1 MLRITINQINTG
13 DLNSFVLSFLWNL
26 FLGSKF
32 VNVGTDFRICINNE
46 CLKIDSNTLI
56 RHFGPLLIAF
66 FASMPGAP
74 TVRQDK
80 YNITVSEQR

>member
-1 MLRITINQINTG
+1 MLRITINQIT
-13 DLNSFVLSFLWNL
+13 LLSFLRNL
-26 FLGSKF
+26 FLCSKF
-32 VNVGTDFRICINNE
+32 EGLVNVGTYFRICINNE
-46 CLKIDSNTLI
+46 CLKIDSNTLV